1 MRFGVSG
8 SEVDSCHQEQNHED
22 SKAQSEQYMASWAGL
37 LQKLT
42 TIKLSLLNK
51 LFDQN
56 KNCHEFRASHVFSHV
71 SIWSLISYN

>member
-1 MRFGVSG
+1 VNSR
-8 SEVDSCHQEQNHED
+8 HQEQNRED
-22 SKAQSEQYMASWAGL
+22 SKAQSRQYMASWAGL
-37 LQKLT
+37 LQKPT

-56 KNCHEFRASHVFSHV
+56 KNYREFRASHVFSHV